1 MGRRP
6 LSSITGAPESPP
18 IWKRSGKTVL
28 IIGLTFVLMNKS
40 ILIAIIAAAV
50 VVPAAV
56 YAVSPYFTETT
67 IDEPL
72 PAGTSTAD
80 NTQDGSAEQSMEK
93 DDDAMME
100 KDGDAMMEKESDA
113 MMEKDGDAME
123 DKVAMELSGGFQGA
137 GDGIHNASGKATV
150 LYLEDGSSVLRLENF
165 RVTNGPDL
173 YVYLSTDKS
182 ASDYV
187 DLGRLKASS
196 GNQNYEL
203 PSGVDLSKYDNVIIW
218 CKSFSVYFG
227 GAELGSA

>member
-1 MGRRP
+1 
-6 LSSITGAPESPP
+6 
-18 IWKRSGKTVL
+18 
-28 IIGLTFVLMNKS
+28 MNKS

-50 VVPAAV
+50 IVPATV
-56 YAVSPYFTETT
+56 YAVSPYFTEST
-67 IDEPL
+67 IDEPS
-72 PAGTSTAD
+72 PVGTSTAGSP
-80 NTQDGSAEQSMEK
+80 QGGSAEQQSLEK

-100 KDGDAMMEKESDA
+100 KDGDAMMEDDAMTEKEGDT
-113 MMEKDGDAME
+113 MMEKDDDAME
-123 DKVAMELSGGFQGA
+123 DKMTVELSGGFQGA

-173 YVYLSTDKS
+173 YVYLSTDKN

-203 PSGVDLSKYDNVIIW
+203 PANVDLSKYDNVIIW